1 MTLEPHDFS
10 RGSMSVAVYLG
21 EYSTFDKNGMRTLGF
36 MCGGLEKVEMKVPK
50 MWGAA

>member
-1 MTLEPHDFS
+1 
-10 RGSMSVAVYLG
+10 MSVAVYLG